1 MNQLIYNRSMRSLF
15 RKHIFLP
22 QDHGSWAFILSPL
35 LVGAFAARAFS
46 LNLLALIIAALSAYL
61 LRQPAAVLV
70 KVYSGR
76 RPRTDLWAAR
86 FWFAAYSLILLGALT
101 KIVIAGFGFMLWLT
115 IPAIPIF
122 AWHLWLVSQRKER
135 QQAGVE
141 ILATGVLAL
150 SAPAALWAGL
160 GRYEP
165 SGWWLW
171 ILTWLQSSASIVYA
185 YLRLKQREQAA
196 GWSRSEYWKYGTRA
210 LSYTSFNLVFSFL
223 AGLIGKIPLLI
234 AVPFLVQWLETLWG
248 IARPAAGWKPVRIG
262 IRQLIVTTLWTIL
275 FIVFWK

>member
-1 MNQLIYNRSMRSLF
+1 MRSPF
-15 RKHIFLP
+15 RKHVFLP
-22 QDHGSWAFILSPL
+22 QDHGSWVFILSPL

-46 LNLLALIIAALSAYL
+46 LNLLALIFAAMSAYL

-70 KVYSGR
+70 KIYSGR
-76 RPRTDLWAAR
+76 RPRADLWAAR
-86 FWFAAYSLILLGALT
+86 FWFTVYSLILLGALT
-101 KIVIAGFGFMLWLT
+101 KIVIAGFGFMLWLAV
-115 IPAIPIF
+115 PAILIF
-122 AWHLWLVSQRKER
+122 AWHLWLVSRRKER

-171 ILTWLQSSASIVYA
+171 ALTWLQSSGSIVYA
-185 YLRLKQREQAA
+185 YLRLKQREQDA
-196 GWSRSEYWKYGTRA
+196 GWPRGDYWKHGTRA
-210 LSYTSFNLVFSFL
+210 LLYTSFNLLFSFL
-223 AGLIGKIPLLI
+223 VGLIGMIPLLI
-234 AVPFLVQWLETLWG
+234 SIPFLVQWLETLWG
-248 IARPAAGWKPVRIG
+248 ITHPAAGWKPTRIG
-262 IRQLIVTTLWTIL
+262 MRQLLVSALWTLL